1 VTNSNPAASPTKMK
15 AGSPLSQAKKQ
26 QGKASTEETATF
38 PAEMTITGADSE
50 NANSV
55 ASSPTNIPKPKLGS

>member
-1 VTNSNPAASPTKMK
+1 MK